1 MIDLAE
7 DSGQDDRMLDRKVG
21 EFLQEDGYNVMV
33 TVKFEHF
40 EQQHMAPCIITC
52 LINYVKLMNIKYR
65 LITCLTFKG
74 YG

>member
-1 MIDLAE
+1 MVDLAE
-7 DSGQDDRMLDRKVG
+7 DSGQDNDRMLDRKVE

-40 EQQHMAPCIITC
+40 EQHLAPCIITC

-65 LITCLTFKG
+65 LITCLTFKE